1 MGSWLSSELSL
12 STEVAQEFDRR
23 RLVQLDHQQ
32 LQVKADQLLVDC
44 YRQQHMLSQALQR
57 VATLEVQL
65 LLAESKPSSGPTE
78 RHLKWAKELLG
89 TLGAEQQ
96 P

>member
-57 VATLEVQL
+57 VAKLEVQL
-65 LLAESKPSSGPTE
+65 LLAESSSGPTK
-78 RHLKWAKELLG
+78 RHLQWAKELLG